1 MFLLFYKEVSSAA
14 SPSRCYKKWGQ
25 THEEHRELNS
35 PRGGL
40 PLPNLLGATSEHA
53 GAGGCRDKRK
63 ARCAHCAPHP
73 TPLGNPH
80 PTPPSGI
87 GNSAG
92 PAPLDRPRPTPEA
105 PPLDTGGA
113 VRASCRAKISV
124 PRVSWRPQ
132 ECARRPGL
140 RVLHQIKSKAR
151 LAKGAQAPGAPRVT
165 RGCWR
170 PPAGAGGRRGICEV
184 YRKLRT
190 KAAQMS
196 LRFWKP
202 SCRVFRDVAIISQ
215 MFHAGAVNMRV

>member
-14 SPSRCYKKWGQ
+14 SPSRCYKKRGQ
-25 THEEHRELNS
+25 AHEEHRELNS

-40 PLPNLLGATSEHA
+40 PLPNLLGATAEHA
-53 GAGGCRDKRK
+53 GAGGCWGKRK

-73 TPLGNPH
+73 APFGNLH
-80 PTPPSGI
+80 PTPPSGV
-87 GNSAG
+87 
-92 PAPLDRPRPTPEA
+92 PTRQAPPTPEA

-113 VRASCRAKISV
+113 LRASCRAKISV

-140 RVLHQIKSKAR
+140 RLLHQIKSKAP
-151 LAKGAQAPGAPRVT
+151 LARGAPAPGAPRVT

-170 PPAGAGGRRGICEV
+170 PPSRQPVLGGAGRGGGICEV

-202 SCRVFRDVAIISQ
+202 SCRVFRAVAIISQ